1 MRSFPPSYISNAPGH
16 PNPHLAATYMAN
28 LNKAAAYAAAAAA
41 SRHSVMTTTAAAA
54 AAAGPNYGPQTP
66 MATSVTSQEDL
77 RLQQEPYG
85 GHNIYAVSFKYLPI
99 FIFSY
104 VGNDVRK
111 NDWNENDENKSGM
124 KNFKGNKKDVNWSGN
139 DLNGNEKSK
148 NG

>member
-1 MRSFPPSYISNAPGH
+1 MRSFPPSYISNAPGP

-41 SRHSVMTTTAAAA
+41 SRHSVMTATAA

-85 GHNIYAVSFKYLPI
+85 GHNIYAVSF
-99 FIFSY
+99 
-104 VGNDVRK
+104 
-111 NDWNENDENKSGM
+111 
-124 KNFKGNKKDVNWSGN
+124 FKLVAFYF
-139 DLNGNEKSK
+139 
-148 NG
+148 

>member
-85 GHNIYAVSFKYLPI
+85 GHNIYAVSYLI
-99 FIFSY
+99 CFVFFVQFFTIT
-104 VGNDVRK
+104 
-111 NDWNENDENKSGM
+111 
-124 KNFKGNKKDVNWSGN
+124 
-139 DLNGNEKSK
+139 
-148 NG
+148 

>member
-41 SRHSVMTTTAAAA
+41 SRHSVMTATAAA

-85 GHNIYAVSFKYLPI
+85 GHNIYAVSFNTYL
-99 FIFSY
+99 FLFFVAFY
-104 VGNDVRK
+104 
-111 NDWNENDENKSGM
+111 
-124 KNFKGNKKDVNWSGN
+124 F
-139 DLNGNEKSK
+139 
-148 NG
+148 

>member
-41 SRHSVMTTTAAAA
+41 SRHSVMTATA

-77 RLQQEPYG
+77 RLTTLWIELRNLRLKQHHVIIKERG
-85 GHNIYAVSFKYLPI
+85 
-99 FIFSY
+99 
-104 VGNDVRK
+104 
-111 NDWNENDENKSGM
+111 
-124 KNFKGNKKDVNWSGN
+124 
-139 DLNGNEKSK
+139 
-148 NG
+148 

>member
-41 SRHSVMTTTAAAA
+41 SRHSVMTATAAAA

-99 FIFSY
+99 FIFCCLLLLLVLKILY
-104 VGNDVRK
+104 HFTVFTFCRFVIDYGGNC
-111 NDWNENDENKSGM
+111 S
-124 KNFKGNKKDVNWSGN
+124 
-139 DLNGNEKSK
+139 
-148 NG
+148 

>member
-41 SRHSVMTTTAAAA
+41 SRHSVMTATAAA

-85 GHNIYAVSFKYLPI
+85 GHNIYAVSFKYVHTYFYFLLP
-99 FIFSY
+99 FTFSLQNSISFHSLY
-104 VGNDVRK
+104 YLPFCN
-111 NDWNENDENKSGM
+111 
-124 KNFKGNKKDVNWSGN
+124 
-139 DLNGNEKSK
+139 
-148 NG
+148 